1 VQLWFPR
8 IGAGFG
14 IIVCLFWA
22 GTPEMA
28 GAAPAL
34 PSVKETAA
42 LMAAIDARSLE
53 SVRREMQRGAD
64 PNAVDASGETAL
76 MHAAQCACDVRS
88 LPVSVPIVQLLL
100 DHHAA
105 VNARHCFTRLRADR
119 SRLLACSSVTAPIPT
134 PRAAWAKRHCTCRGC
149 WVPEQ

>member
-1 VQLWFPR
+1 
-8 IGAGFG
+8 
-14 IIVCLFWA
+14 
-22 GTPEMA
+22 MA

-105 VNARHCFTRLRADR
+105 VNARDKDGKTALFYAIEGGSVPVTRLLLGHGADPNAKSR
-119 SRLLACSSVTAPIPT
+119 LGETPLHVSRLLGSRAMTELLLAVGAKSAP
-134 PRAAWAKRHCTCRGC
+134 
-149 WVPEQ
+149 